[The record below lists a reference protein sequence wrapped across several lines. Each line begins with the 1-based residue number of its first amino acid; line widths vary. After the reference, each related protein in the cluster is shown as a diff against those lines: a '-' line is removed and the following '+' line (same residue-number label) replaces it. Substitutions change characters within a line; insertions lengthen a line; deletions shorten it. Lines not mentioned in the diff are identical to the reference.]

1 MPKIELVVFDMAGTT
16 VRDEGEVKQCFFAT
30 IQNTDLNVDAPTI
43 NSMMGWPKRKVF
55 EALWQQ
61 KLGADHPDYPAAV
74 TTSYE
79 KFKQILEHHYQTQ
92 GAQATEGCLA
102 VFEWLKARSIKIA
115 LNTGFYREVTN
126 IILDRLGWQQ
136 GLNDQYVGSDRSLI
150 QASVTPSEIYQ
161 NEGRPA
167 PFMIQ
172 KAMYRL
178 GITDP
183 QTVVHIGDTPTD
195 LATGYNAHC
204 LLSLGVTNGSHTRAE
219 LAAYPNSG
227 LVDSLAELPAFL
239 AAYMG

>member
-16 VRDEGEVKQCFFAT
+16 VRDEGEVQKCFLAA
-30 IQNTDLNVDAPTI
+30 IQDTDLEVDAPTI
-43 NSMMGWPKRKVF
+43 NSMMGWPKKQVF
-55 EALWQQ
+55 ETLWQQ
-61 KLGADHPDYPAAV
+61 KLGADHPDYSTAV
-74 TTSYE
+74 ATSYDN
-79 KFKQILEHHYQTQ
+79 FKHILEHHYQTQ
-92 GAQATEGCLA
+92 GAEPTEGCLA
-102 VFEWLKARSIKIA
+102 VFEWLKAQSIKIA
-115 LNTGFYREVTN
+115 LNTGFYREVTD
-126 IILDRLGWQQ
+126 IILDRLGWRQ

-195 LATGYNAHC
+195 LVTGYNAHC

-219 LAAYPNSG
+219 LAAHTNDG
-227 LVDSLAELPAFL
+227 LVDSLAELPAL
-239 AAYMG
+239 LEAYVG